1 MTDMTKLKNPSYIRS
16 NSQKETGN
24 TFDPEA
30 ALIAEG
36 LASAEFSAD
45 IDAALNEALKDT
57 FPASDPI
64 SSLRAA

>member
-1 MTDMTKLKNPSYIRS
+1 MTKRKDPSYIPS
-16 NSQKETGN
+16 SSQKEIGN
-24 TFDPEA
+24 TSGSEA

-36 LASAEFSAD
+36 RASAEFSAD
-45 IDAALNEALKDT
+45 IDAALNEALKET